1 MAALNL
7 AGKTSGYI
15 KLKSPDVALNA
26 TVELPNKD
34 GILATLDD
42 IGTGGGGS
50 GGGSVETVNAPAF
63 SVHIGN
69 TPQSIPST
77 SWVQVNLDDVK
88 FDSHNAFNTSN
99 SRFTPTVAGYYQVT
113 AYAYFIDAQN
123 ASMVRI
129 EKNGTEIK
137 RGTRAGSNGTAYS
150 IASLVTALVYMNGTT
165 DYLTMGA
172 YHSDTQPRNIN
183 SNAYFEGV
191 LVKPANSGTLVGG
204 DPVTLDA
211 LGIPNHDKVTVDDTG
226 ILGGVSKVNV
236 VKDGNDSAAYTAK
249 TNLGH
254 FGFGVGIETA
264 TNCFNIY
271 DYNKSIS
278 RFNID
283 DMGNIGIGHNTPTK
297 WAYTN
302 AKTLVV
308 GENRGGPQQGKM
320 VIGQRGDLATGS
332 TQGASIGVAFGE
344 NPIRSAHID
353 FGCMGDSGQ
362 SGRITFNTK
371 PENDDSTAPTERM
384 RIDADGRVDITGS
397 LYVNNNPKSVDV
409 QLSDMETRLADR
421 EKLIDKLSARLDKLE
436 KRLK

>member
-42 IGTGGGGS
+42 IGTG

-211 LGIPNHDKVTVDDTG
+211 LGIPNHDKVTVDESGRVNINTDTDSIWGGGVIQSLGVEGRIVNKHTGGDATLIWRTDNGG
-226 ILGGVSKVNV
+226 ILAFATGDTRKDLGGIST
-236 VKDGNDSAAYTAK
+236 DG
-249 TNLGH
+249 TNLY
-254 FGFGVGIETA
+254 
-264 TNCFNIY
+264 FNGLITRTSQVEGL
-271 DYNKSIS
+271 DK
-278 RFNID
+278 
-283 DMGNIGIGHNTPTK
+283 K
-297 WAYTN
+297 
-302 AKTLVV
+302 
-308 GENRGGPQQGKM
+308 
-320 VIGQRGDLATGS
+320 LA
-332 TQGASIGVAFGE
+332 IK
-344 NPIRSAHID
+344 D
-353 FGCMGDSGQ
+353 
-362 SGRITFNTK
+362 
-371 PENDDSTAPTERM
+371 
-384 RIDADGRVDITGS
+384 
-397 LYVNNNPKSVDV
+397 
-409 QLSDMETRLADR
+409 
-421 EKLIDKLSARLDKLE
+421 KLIEELSARLDKLE